1 MRSEKGEQAEGS
13 TEQGAGA
20 PRGVPA
26 VPPSCRLAVLL
37 LALVTTPALAQSRL
51 TQDEALRLAF
61 PGAEVERRT
70 AFLTAAQLEAVQAR
84 AGRGTA
90 PPPSVVSYY
99 VATTDGA
106 PAGTAYFDAHRVRTL
121 SEVLMI
127 VIAPGGEVRR
137 VEVLRF
143 DEPPDY
149 RPPAGW
155 LALLAGRPLAGL
167 SLRGGVPP
175 LAGAT
180 LTAEAV
186 TSATR
191 RALALHAVL
200 AGEAGR

>member
-1 MRSEKGEQAEGS
+1 M
-13 TEQGAGA
+13 
-20 PRGVPA
+20 
-26 VPPSCRLAVLL
+26 
-37 LALVTTPALAQSRL
+37 LALVATPAVAQERL

-61 PGAEVERRT
+61 PGAEVERQT
-70 AFLTAAQLEAVQAR
+70 AFLTPAQLGAVQAR
-84 AGRGTA
+84 AGRGTVA
-90 PPPSVVSYY
+90 PPSVVTYY
-99 VATTDGA
+99 VARKDGA
-106 PAGTAYFDAHRVRTL
+106 RVGTAYFDAHRVRTL
-121 SEVLMI
+121 SEVLM
-127 VIAPGGEVRR
+127 VVVAPGGTVRR

-155 LALLAGRPLAGL
+155 LALLAGRPLEGL

-186 TSATR
+186 TAATR

-200 AGEAGR
+200 FPEDAR

>member
-13 TEQGAGA
+13 GEQGAGRN
-20 PRGVPA
+20 PPSRRPA
-26 VPPSCRLAVLL
+26 VLPAVLL
-37 LALVTTPALAQSRL
+37 LALVATPAVAQRL

-70 AFLTAAQLEAVQAR
+70 AFLTPSQLEAVQAR

-90 PPPSVVSYY
+90 PPPSVVTYY
-99 VATTDGA
+99 VATKDGG

-127 VIAPGGEVRR
+127 VIAPGGTVRR

-180 LTAEAV
+180 LTADAV
-186 TSATR
+186 TAATR

-200 AGEAGR
+200 SAEEAR

>member
-1 MRSEKGEQAEGS
+1 LAIL
-13 TEQGAGA
+13 A
-20 PRGVPA
+20 VPA
-26 VPPSCRLAVLL
+26 VPAV
-37 LALVTTPALAQSRL
+37 AQSRL

-70 AFLTAAQLEAVQAR
+70 AFLTPAELEAVQAR

-90 PPPSVVSYY
+90 APPSVVTYY
-99 VATTDGA
+99 VAVKDGA

-121 SEVLMI
+121 SEVLM
-127 VIAPGGEVRR
+127 VVLAPDGTVRR

-155 LALLAGRPLAGL
+155 LALLAGRPLEGL

-186 TSATR
+186 TMAVR
-191 RALALHAVL
+191 RTLALHAVL
-200 AGEAGR
+200 SAAGAR

>member
-1 MRSEKGEQAEGS
+1 LGTSSRGAGS
-13 TEQGAGA
+13 GEQGAGRN
-20 PRGVPA
+20 PPSRRPA
-26 VPPSCRLAVLL
+26 VLPAVLL
-37 LALVTTPALAQSRL
+37 LALVATPAAAQERL

-70 AFLTAAQLEAVQAR
+70 AFLTPAELEAVQAR

-90 PPPSVVSYY
+90 PPPSVVTYY
-99 VATTDGA
+99 VATKDGA

-127 VIAPGGEVRR
+127 VVVPGGTVRR

-186 TSATR
+186 TAATR

-200 AGEAGR
+200 SAKEAR

>member
-1 MRSEKGEQAEGS
+1 LAIL
-13 TEQGAGA
+13 A
-20 PRGVPA
+20 VPA
-26 VPPSCRLAVLL
+26 VPAV
-37 LALVTTPALAQSRL
+37 AQSRL

-70 AFLTAAQLEAVQAR
+70 AFLTPAELEAVQAR
-84 AGRGTA
+84 TGRGTA
-90 PPPSVVSYY
+90 APPSVVTYY
-99 VATTDGA
+99 VAVKDGA

-121 SEVLMI
+121 SEVLVI
-127 VIAPGGEVRR
+127 VIAPGGTVRR

-186 TSATR
+186 TAATR

-200 AGEAGR
+200 SAKGAR